1 LTDTITSLADEY
13 WDAWMEATPTLATL
27 YGDHRFDDQ
36 LGPVSHEDTAN
47 EARTVADLAD
57 RAAALTGLTPEDE
70 LSRDIL
76 VVTARNTA
84 ALIESGL
91 YTAPISPYLGVQSAL
106 ALALSRSAAAEP
118 EHAEMLLERVR
129 SIPEYLT
136 QVEARQRIDLAEG
149 LTPTRTNLER
159 VLAQID
165 GSVAGPI
172 EDDPLMQIGAPPN
185 WEKESEWRELLR
197 HAVVEGVRPAMA
209 RHREFLAEV
218 AGPIAR
224 SDDAPGVLHLP
235 EGAARYESLIGVFTS
250 LDVDAEGIHQVGLDE
265 ATGSLRDEFAQIGT
279 EAFGLSD
286 AAAVIDKLR
295 TDPALRYSSAEE
307 MLDHARRTIER
318 AWAAVPGWFGAMP
331 KNPCEV
337 AAVPAGLAPSL
348 PPAYYGVGA
357 PDGSRPGLYYL
368 NTHRPETRTRFD
380 AEAIA
385 HHEAIP
391 GHHFDRTLASE
402 LTGIPKFRNYAADIA
417 HAEGWGLYAERLA
430 DEIGLYSS
438 AVDRLGMVS
447 SDAWRAIRLVVDT
460 GIHHRGWSRTQA
472 IEFFAAH
479 APISI
484 ETITGEVDRYIGMP
498 GQALAYKM
506 GQREIFRLRER
517 AKREM
522 GDRFS
527 YPRFHDV
534 VLTNGSV
541 PLKVL
546 DGLVSRWIGAATP
559 E

>member
-1 LTDTITSLADEY
+1 MTDTIGSLADEY
-13 WDAWMEATPTLATL
+13 WDAWMASSPTVATL

-36 LGPVSHEDTAN
+36 LDPVSHEDTA
-47 EARTVADLAD
+47 AITKALIDLAD
-57 RAAALTGLTPEDE
+57 RVGALAGLTPDEE

-84 ALIESGL
+84 ALNESGL

-136 QVEARQRIDLAEG
+136 RVEARQRIDLAEG

-159 VLAQID
+159 VLGQID
-165 GSVAGPI
+165 ASVAGPI
-172 EDDPLMQIGAPPN
+172 EDDPLMQIGTPPD
-185 WEKESEWRELLR
+185 WEKETEWRGLLR

-218 AGPIAR
+218 AGPVAR
-224 SDDAPGVLHLP
+224 SDDAPGILHLP
-235 EGAARYESLIGVFTS
+235 EGAARYESMISVFTS
-250 LDVDAEGIHQVGLDE
+250 LELDADTIHQIGLEE
-265 ATGSLRDEFAQIGT
+265 ATGSLRQEFAQIGAD
-279 EAFGLSD
+279 AFGVSD
-286 AAAVIDKLR
+286 AAAVIDRLR
-295 TDPALRYSSAEE
+295 TDPSLRYSTEDE

-318 AWAAVPGWFGAMP
+318 AGSAVGPWFGAMP

-337 AAVPAGLAPSL
+337 VAVPPGLAPSL

-402 LTGIPKFRNYAADIA
+402 LTGIPKFRNYAADVA

-438 AVDRLGMVS
+438 PVDRLGMVS

-460 GIHHRGWSRTQA
+460 GIHHKGWSRTQA
-472 IEFFAAH
+472 IEFFTAH

-517 AKREM
+517 AQREM
-522 GDRFS
+522 GNRFS
-527 YPRFHDV
+527 YPGFHDV

>member
-1 LTDTITSLADEY
+1 MTDTIASLGDEY
-13 WDAWMEATPTLATL
+13 WDAWMAATPTLATL

-36 LGPVSHEDTAN
+36 LGPVSQEDTA
-47 EARTVADLAD
+47 AQALTVASLAD
-57 RAAALTGLTPEDE
+57 RAAGLTGLTPKEE
-70 LSRDIL
+70 LTRDIL
-76 VVTARNTA
+76 VVTARNNA
-84 ALIESGL
+84 ALIGSGL

-106 ALALSRSAAAEP
+106 AVTISRSSAAEP
-118 EHAEMLLERVR
+118 VHAEMLLERVR

-136 QVEARQRIDLAEG
+136 QVEDRQRIDLAEG

-165 GSVAGPI
+165 ASVSGPI

-185 WEKESEWRELLR
+185 WERESEWRDLLR
-197 HAVVEGVRPAMA
+197 HAVAEGVRPAMA

-235 EGAARYESLIGVFTS
+235 DGAARYQALISVFTS
-250 LDVDAEGIHQVGLDE
+250 LDVDADTIHQIGLDE
-265 ATGSLRDEFAQIGT
+265 ASGSLRDEFAQIGA

-295 TDPALRYSSAEE
+295 TDPALRYSSEEE

-318 AWAAVPGWFGAMP
+318 AWAAVPPWFGAMP
-331 KNPCEV
+331 KNACEV
-337 AAVPAGLAPSL
+337 VPVPPGLAPSM

-368 NTHRPETRTRFD
+368 NTHQPQTRTRFD

-430 DEIGLYSS
+430 DEMGLYSS
-438 AVDRLGMVS
+438 PVDRLGMVS

-460 GIHHRGWSRTQA
+460 GIHHKGWSRTQA
-472 IEFFAAH
+472 IEFFTAH

-484 ETITGEVDRYIGMP
+484 ETIIGEVDRYIGMP

-506 GQREIFRLRER
+506 GQREILRLRER

-527 YPRFHDV
+527 YSGFHDV

-546 DGLVSRWIGAATP
+546 DRLVSEWIADIAG